1 MKFHNWKHPSRIF
14 QQITR
19 KKFKIYVC
27 VVIEMFSDRI
37 WIRAD
42 AMEVLKILI
51 QFQL

>member
-19 KKFKIYVC
+19 KKFKIYVS

-37 WIRAD
+37 WIHAD
-42 AMEVLKILI
+42 AMKVLKILI